1 MTDTTP
7 AGWYP
12 APHAGNELRYWD
24 GSTWHAA
31 PPFLPAGAGTPAGPS
46 ANAPGVPPVP
56 QPYGQVPPYAA
67 APPAYA
73 AAPPYAAQGMPPA
86 AYGAPSTGYPP
97 YGGAIVPGPP
107 QGLAVAA
114 LVLGIAAFL
123 SAWIPFLGLIIALVG
138 AIIGVLALVR
148 RQRKALAV
156 TGTVLSGLGLAWALI
171 VTISL
176 SSIIWAPTPSYEDP
190 DVGAAPAP
198 DASPSPGEGFDSFAP
213 ESGPGSVDD
222 PLPLPY
228 VAGSSAGD
236 DYRAEVRLVDEDA
249 TDEVLAWNEYNGL
262 TAQGMRYVL
271 VEMTVT
277 GLDPEGTE
285 AAYASYDLSLATPD
299 GKIYPSAFVVAP
311 EDSTMLSDAGT
322 VAEGET
328 VEGLVAYLVPEDA
341 TDLLLSDYANFYSF

>member
-31 PPFLPAGAGTPAGPS
+31 PPFLPADAGGAAPTPPQPA
-46 ANAPGVPPVP
+46 GVPPHGALP
-56 QPYGQVPPYAA
+56 PYG
-67 APPAYA
+67 
-73 AAPPYAAQGMPPA
+73 AAPPYGAVPPHGVPPA
-86 AYGAPSTGYPP
+86 PYGAPPPGYPP
-97 YGGAIVPGPP
+97 YGGAMPPGPP
-107 QGLAVAA
+107 QGIAVAA

-123 SAWIPFLGLIIALVG
+123 SAWIPFLGLVIALVG
-138 AIIGVLALVR
+138 AVFGVLALVR
-148 RQRKALAV
+148 RQRKGLAV
-156 TGTVLSGLGLAWALI
+156 TGLVLSGLGLAWALI
-171 VTISL
+171 VTISI
-176 SSIIWAPTPSYEDP
+176 SSIIWAPTRSYDDT

-198 DASPSPGEGFDSFAP
+198 EASPSPGQGFDSFAP
-213 ESGPGSVDD
+213 DTGPGSLED

-228 VAGSSAGD
+228 VAGSSSGD
-236 DYRAEVRLVDEDA
+236 DYRAEVRLIDEDA

-262 TAQGMRYVL
+262 TMQGMRYVL

-299 GKIYPSAFVVAP
+299 GKIYPSTFVVAP
-311 EDSTMLSDAGT
+311 DDSTLLSDAGT
-322 VAEGET
+322 VDEGET

-341 TDLLLSDYANFYSF
+341 TDLLLSDYADFYAF